1 MKLGLIIDL
10 TNTTRFYDK
19 TEVER
24 AGINHVKMN
33 CKGLVNYLYS
43 VCHFSS
49 SLQLTCRH
57 PQEAENIE
65 LSISQHIKQKMALFS
80 VFLLPNVIPVS

>member
-43 VCHFSS
+43 VCHFSGS
-49 SLQLTCRH
+49 FFCVLTPKCDPSVMKMTCDQSMMFCILQ
-57 PQEAENIE
+57 N
-65 LSISQHIKQKMALFS
+65 
-80 VFLLPNVIPVS
+80 LLHR